1 MNKAFFAGRLCS
13 DCDIRYTTDGKPV
26 AKFRFAVNRR
36 FAREGEQEADFFSC
50 IAFGKTA
57 ETMEKCSIVKGTKL
71 LLDAEVRNNNY
82 TDKEGKKHYD
92 TQVVVNSFEFCESKQ
107 SGQSG
112 NAGSGYNHNAGYGK
126 SYDDGFMDIPDGVED
141 DSLPF
146 N

>member
-1 MNKAFFAGRLCS
+1 MNKAFFSGRLCS

-26 AKFRFAVNRR
+26 AKFRFAVPRR
-36 FAREGEQEADFFSC
+36 FAREGEQKADFFNC

-57 ETMEKCSIVKGTKL
+57 ETMEKCSIGKGTKL

-82 TDKEGKKHYD
+82 TDRESKTHYG

-107 SGQSG
+107 SGNSNTG
-112 NAGSGYNHNAGYGK
+112 AGSGNHNNYQYG
-126 SYDDGFMDIPDGVED
+126 DTDFMNIPDGVD
-141 DSLPF
+141 DDGLPW